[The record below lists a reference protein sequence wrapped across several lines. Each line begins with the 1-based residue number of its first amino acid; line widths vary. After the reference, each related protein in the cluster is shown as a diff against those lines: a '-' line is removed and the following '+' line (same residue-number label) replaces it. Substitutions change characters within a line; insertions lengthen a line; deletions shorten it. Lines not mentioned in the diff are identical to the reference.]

1 MASQENDSA
10 GAKLIKTPLDS
21 RRHRQRVTPAPRRTP
36 LFSTINCV
44 CAVIGFRLSLTRI
57 CIENFWDLKSHL
69 ENGENG
75 AVLKGCCMFCVA
87 ESERGAGITE
97 AGASLCF
104 LGFMTPGD
112 EQKMRDL
119 SEVVTPSVLP
129 LQTHSQTHTPMDPC
143 TIRLLLLCAFASMA
157 H

>member
-1 MASQENDSA
+1 
-10 GAKLIKTPLDS
+10 
-21 RRHRQRVTPAPRRTP
+21 
-36 LFSTINCV
+36 
-44 CAVIGFRLSLTRI
+44 
-57 CIENFWDLKSHL
+57 L

-129 LQTHSQTHTPMDPC
+129 LQTHSQTHTPMDP
-143 TIRLLLLCAFASMA
+143 IRLLLLCAFASMA

>member
-21 RRHRQRVTPAPRRTP
+21 RSGTKKSVRANSSFLNDQ
-36 LFSTINCV
+36 LCV
-44 CAVIGFRLSLTRI
+44 RSNWISAL
-57 CIENFWDLKSHL
+57 SHL
-69 ENGENG
+69 HRELLGFEIAFG
-75 AVLKGCCMFCVA
+75 KRRKWRSSRAVLKGWRMFCVA
-87 ESERGAGITE
+87 ESERARHHRR
-97 AGASLCF
+97 ASLCF

-119 SEVVTPSVLP
+119 SEVVTLVCFRCCKP
-129 LQTHSQTHTPMDPC
+129 THKHTPMDPC
-143 TIRLLLLCAFASMA
+143 TILLLLLCAFASTA